1 MEYIVSFDF
10 AILDFIQAA
19 IKNAFFD
26 PVMMMFSYVGEIG
39 AVWIIIALGMLFSDK
54 TRVTGAMVLAALVL
68 VALAGEIGIKHL
80 VARTRP
86 FLINTDVTLNIVAP
100 SGYSFPSVHAAAA
113 FASALVIAVR
123 EKLWMGIGVYVLASL
138 IAFSRLYNYVHFPTD
153 VFAGMI
159 LGTLCALALLFI
171 LKKAKLETRI
181 LKIGVRRKDTT

>member
-159 LGTLCALALLFI
+159 LGTLCALVLLFI

-181 LKIGVRRKDTT
+181 LKIGVQRKDTT